1 MSTEPATTTWSAVD
15 AAALSSATE
24 VDVVTTRRDGA
35 TASTTIWIVADGLR
49 VFVRSTNGA
58 EAAWYRRATARP
70 GAIVASGVRRAVRF
84 APVQG
89 GADLDIVDAAYRHKY
104 GGYAS
109 IVDHLQST
117 EPRAATLEVLPV

>member
-1 MSTEPATTTWSAVD
+1 MSTDPDTTTWSAAD

-24 VDVVTTRRDGA
+24 VDVVTTRRDGT
-35 TASTTIWIVADGLR
+35 TASTTIWIVADGSR
-49 VFVRSTNGA
+49 IFVRSTNGA
-58 EAAWYRRATARP
+58 GAAWYRRATARP
-70 GAIVASGVRRAVRF
+70 GAMVASGVRRAVRF

-89 GADLDIVDAAYRHKY
+89 ADLDIVDSAYRRKY

-117 EPRAATLEVLPV
+117 EPRAATLEVLPA